1 MKILCTILMA
11 LFISCSMSAK
21 TYALLTGVSNYDGTS
36 HDLSQSTK
44 DAKSMN
50 EFYKQRGATTSILT
64 SKYATHDNIIAVI
77 RKMAKKATAGD
88 DVIFYYSGH
97 GAPDAIYT
105 HDGNNNPP
113 LAYSEIISELSKCKC
128 RRIIVYIDACFSGTA
143 SSAVTT
149 KDFNPDT
156 WKTMMKEKGNYIM
169 MLSSKDSETSGE
181 SGLVGAGF
189 FTRALLKALKGS
201 GDRNHDKRMTVNEV
215 FRYVYNDVLRHSKNK
230 QHPQLV
236 TPKGMREDILI
247 DWN

>member
-1 MKILCTILMA
+1 MKTLYTTLLA
-11 LFISCSMSAK
+11 LLVTCSMSAK
-21 TYALLTGVSNYDGTS
+21 TYALFTGVSDYDGTS
-36 HDLSQSTK
+36 HDLTQSTK

-77 RKMAKKATAGD
+77 RKMAQKATKND

-97 GAPDAIYT
+97 GAPNAIYT

-113 LAYSEIISELSKCKC
+113 LTYSEIISELNKCRC
-128 RRIIVYIDACFSGTA
+128 RRIIVYIDACYSGTA
-143 SSAVTT
+143 SSAVTS
-149 KDFNPDT
+149 KDIAPDT
-156 WKTMMKEKGNYIM
+156 WKTMMKDKGNCIM
-169 MLSSKDSETSGE
+169 MLSSKDGETSGE

-201 GDRNHDKRMTVNEV
+201 GDRNHDKKMTVNEV

-236 TPKGMREDILI
+236 TPKGMREDVLI